1 MGYPTVEISWLGAAN
16 LIGARITYVVLGQS
30 DRTNP
35 APDEFSARFIRS
47 VSVLSGSGLTQSL
60 EARLRIELG
69 GKVSQ

>member
-1 MGYPTVEISWLGAAN
+1 M
-16 LIGARITYVVLGQS
+16 IGARITYVVLGQS
-30 DRTNP
+30 DRTKP

-69 GKVSQ
+69 RQSISIAYPGNVWVHVHLD